1 MTEAYRILYLFV
13 LVTLGILILVL
24 LVRAA
29 RTPRY
34 TDRIICVNM
43 ISAME
48 IICVNMISAMV
59 IVMIGVLCMMLR
71 EGYLMD
77 AALLYAAMSFLAV
90 VVFCRIWLG
99 TGKKKEE
106 GKEEDKSHV

>member
-1 MTEAYRILYLFV
+1 MTEAYRMLYLFV
-13 LVTLGILILVL
+13 LITLGVLILVL

-34 TDRIICVNM
+34 TDR
-43 ISAME
+43 

-99 TGKKKEE
+99 TGKKKKE
-106 GKEEDKSHV
+106 GEKNDA

>member
-43 ISAME
+43 ISAM
-48 IICVNMISAMV
+48 V

-77 AALLYAAMSFLAV
+77 AALLYATMSFLAG

>member
-34 TDRIICVNM
+34 TDR
-43 ISAME
+43 